1 MDQLILPRGN
11 PNKRRKSTLTQKQK
25 WFIILAIIL
34 PVFFIDRLTKYLAV
48 LSFKGRPALIY
59 LNDFFRFQ
67 YAENRGAFLG
77 LGSGF
82 PDWLRIW
89 VMIIFVGVILVWM
102 VKYSWFNGEINL
114 AGLIGGSLIISGG
127 FSNWIDRVLNHGVVV
142 DFMNMGIGGLRTG
155 IFNIADMAIMA
166 GLAFFIF
173 AGQNES
179 GNEPAPDPADTD
191 E

>member
-1 MDQLILPRGN
+1 M
-11 PNKRRKSTLTQKQK
+11 TLKQK
-25 WFIILAIIL
+25 WLIILTIIL
-34 PVFFIDRLTKYLAV
+34 PVFLFDRFTKYLAV
-48 LSFKGRPALIY
+48 LHFKGKPALIY
-59 LNDFFRFQ
+59 FNDFFRFQ

-82 PDWLRIW
+82 PEWLRIW
-89 VMIIFVGVILVWM
+89 VMIIFVGVILAWLL
-102 VKYSWFNGEINL
+102 KYTWFNHQINL
-114 AGLIGGSLIISGG
+114 AGLIGGTLIIGGG
-127 FSNWIDRVLNHGVVV
+127 FSNWIDRVLNHGIVV

-179 GNEPAPDPADTD
+179 GDEPAPDSADTD